1 MPSIESHEN
10 VLILSELWTIAMHH
24 PDDPQL
30 PSLGIFAS
38 MAALIQKA
46 IKSPSWLLHDQNI
59 YIPYYAAH
67 VIGSY
72 TMNKPEFAEQA
83 VESGVIP
90 PLLDLLGG
98 KISWVEQRVA
108 VRALGHLASY
118 QATFEAVAVYEREV
132 VELAMELACSAAD
145 VVYKE
150 FVGVKDGA
158 LRLKYHCDLLTRGV
172 GGSEMEER
180 KAEEWA
186 GQVQCWSLY
195 LLNCF
200 ASKERSITLICSRVG
215 FLERLSK
222 MWGGVANHSSPA
234 GIGLIRIL
242 CYYKAGRKKIAESE
256 QVIRSLCNISR
267 SSDDWQYMGIDCLV
281 LLLRDRETR
290 YRVMELASLCLVDL
304 VEVKNLGHYRS
315 NVGETVAE
323 ALLLDYKLQWKV
335 QQLKGNERVEK
346 RLEEVWSLK
355 VGRRKKERTMS
366 KERLEERKVLAM
378 LIKQQAKRFFVVGEV
393 EEAMAKYGEAL
404 ETCPLRFR
412 KERMC
417 LYGDRAECRWVV
429 GDVDGAISDSTRA
442 ISLSSTADGNRSLWR
457 RAKGYEMKGMAK
469 ECLMD
474 CIMYVSGCVKME
486 RRRGVGVIPYDAV
499 HLMSKMMD
507 ATWLFAAAKS
517 AKADELLV
525 KDDENGELEEI
536 VMRMVMETKGDISL
550 SGDVGEG
557 LSTIVE
563 EEPSGKE
570 YLSRRKLARPRTGK
584 KKPQS
589 L

>member
-1 MPSIESHEN
+1 MPSIDSHEN

-46 IKSPSWLLHDQNI
+46 INSPSWLLHDQNI

-72 TMNKPEFAEQA
+72 TMNKPEFAQQA

-90 PLLDLLGG
+90 QLLDLLGG

-118 QATFEAVAVYEREV
+118 QTTFEAVAVYEREV

-158 LRLKYHCDLLTRGV
+158 LRLKYHCDLLTRG
-172 GGSEMEER
+172 

-186 GQVQCWSLY
+186 SQVQCWSLY

-256 QVIRSLCNISR
+256 QVIQSLCNISR

-304 VEVKNLGHYRS
+304 VEVKNLGNYRS
-315 NVGETVAE
+315 NVGETIAE
-323 ALLLDYKLQWKV
+323 ALLLDYKLQF
-335 QQLKGNERVEK
+335 KGDERAAK
-346 RLEEVWSLK
+346 TLQEVWSLK

-378 LIKQQAKRFFVVGEV
+378 LIKQQAKRFFLVGEV
-393 EEAMAKYGEAL
+393 EEAMVKYGEAL

-429 GDVDGAISDSTRA
+429 GDVEGAISDSTRA
-442 ISLSSTADGNRSLWR
+442 ISLSAAGTTGNCHGRNRSLWR
-457 RAKGYEMKGMAK
+457 RAKGYERKGMAK

-474 CIMYVSGCVKME
+474 CIMYVSGCVRME
-486 RRRGVGVIPYDAV
+486 RRRGGGVIPYDAV
-499 HLMSKMMD
+499 RLMSKMMD
-507 ATWLFAAAKS
+507 ATWLFAAAAAAAKS

-536 VMRMVMETKGDISL
+536 VMRMVMETKGVDDDISL
-550 SGDVGEG
+550 SG
-557 LSTIVE
+557 I
-563 EEPSGKE
+563 
-570 YLSRRKLARPRTGK
+570 
-584 KKPQS
+584 
-589 L
+589 